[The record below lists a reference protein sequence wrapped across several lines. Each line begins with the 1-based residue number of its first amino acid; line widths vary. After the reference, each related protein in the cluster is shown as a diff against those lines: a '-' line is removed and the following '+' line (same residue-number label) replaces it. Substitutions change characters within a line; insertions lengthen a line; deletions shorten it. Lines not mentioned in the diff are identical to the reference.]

1 MIVHRNEPPER
12 PTMTATDLIQHP
24 FPWPEG
30 KRTAACFSF
39 DVDAESLLHLGFRED
54 ADNRVV
60 TRSEMRYDAHVAV
73 PRLLAIFRNHGIRQT
88 FFVPGWCLEA
98 YPEMVKAILDDGHEI
113 AHHGYI
119 HEMGNR
125 LTPENERYWFER
137 AVAAVERATGRK
149 PAGFRAPSYG
159 FSRHSLDLMFDHGMI
174 YDASMMGHDVPY
186 IIKHPRGEIVELP
199 SQRALD
205 DWTHFVLNR
214 DFGWM
219 MPLQT
224 PEDGFAI
231 YRAEFDA
238 AWRHGGIWIAVWH
251 PFVTARLSRAEAME
265 ALIDHMKSKGGV
277 WFAPLDEIARH
288 AHKARA
294 DGRWQPFVDSMPY
307 DAGGLPELAQRI

>member
-1 MIVHRNEPPER
+1 
-12 PTMTATDLIQHP
+12 MTATDLIQHP

-39 DVDAESLLHLGFRED
+39 DVDAESLLHLGFRDD

-73 PRLLAIFRNHGIRQT
+73 PRLLAIFRNHDIRQT

-119 HEMGNR
+119 HEIGNR

-137 AVAAVERATGRK
+137 AVAAMERATGKK
-149 PAGFRAPSYG
+149 PTGFRAPSYG
-159 FSRHSLDLMFDHGMI
+159 FSRHTLDLMFDHGMT

-224 PEDGFAI
+224 PDDGF
-231 YRAEFDA
+231 
-238 AWRHGGIWIAVWH
+238 
-251 PFVTARLSRAEAME
+251 
-265 ALIDHMKSKGGV
+265 
-277 WFAPLDEIARH
+277 
-288 AHKARA
+288 
-294 DGRWQPFVDSMPY
+294 
-307 DAGGLPELAQRI
+307 

>member
-1 MIVHRNEPPER
+1 
-12 PTMTATDLIQHP
+12 MTATDLIQHP

-30 KRTAACFSF
+30 KRTAVCFSF
-39 DVDAESLLHLGFRED
+39 DIDAESLLHLGFRED

-73 PRLLAIFRNHGIRQT
+73 PRLLAIFRNHDIRQT

-113 AHHGYI
+113 AHHGYV

-137 AVAAVERATGRK
+137 AVAAVERTTGKK
-149 PAGFRAPSYG
+149 PSGFRAPSYG
-159 FSRHSLDLMFDHGMI
+159 FSRNTLDLMFDHGLI

-265 ALIDHMKSKGGV
+265 GLIDHMKSKSNV
-277 WFAPLDEIARH
+277 WFAPLDQIALH
-288 AHKARA
+288 AQKARA
-294 DGRWQPFVDSMPY
+294 DGSWKPFIDSMPY
-307 DAGGLPELAQRI
+307 DAGGLPELAERI